1 MLGETGNTG
10 RDTRRHWDM
19 LGDIGKDTVPS
30 LRDWDALG
38 AIMGGT
44 ETNW

>member
-1 MLGETGNTG
+1 
-10 RDTRRHWDM
+10 M

-38 AIMGGT
+38 AIMGEQRQTGRDWEKCGGKCGRT
-44 ETNW
+44 

>member
-1 MLGETGNTG
+1 
-10 RDTRRHWDM
+10 M